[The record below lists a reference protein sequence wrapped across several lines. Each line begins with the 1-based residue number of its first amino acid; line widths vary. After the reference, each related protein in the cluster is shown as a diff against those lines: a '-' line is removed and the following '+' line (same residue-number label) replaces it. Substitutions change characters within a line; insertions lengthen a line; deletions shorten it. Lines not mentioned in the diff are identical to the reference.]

1 MTSASASASASAHP
15 RATPTRKTAAAPAEA
30 PPLDERHWTK
40 ILARYRDPDPR
51 RGVFEVLITAVPFF
65 VIWALML
72 FSLEYSYW
80 LCLLLAI
87 PAAGFVVRL
96 FMIQHDCGHGS
107 FFRSRQANDMLG
119 RAIGVLTLTPY
130 GYWRRTHAIHHATS
144 GNLDRRGKGDVPV
157 LTVAEYLD
165 LPRWRRVAY
174 RLSRNPLILLSLG
187 PIYVFLLKHRLP
199 VEMMGEGKDVWI
211 SAMSTNIAI
220 AGVVIGMTTLV
231 GLQTFLMIQ
240 LPIALLASSIGVWL
254 FYVQHQFEDTYWAH
268 QDDWTFHTG
277 AMHGSTHYD
286 LPGPLRWFTA
296 NIGVHH
302 VHHLA
307 SRIPSYRLSEVLR
320 DHPQLRD
327 VGRLTLRQSLGC
339 FRLALWDEE
348 KRRLVRFR
356 DAAAAR
362 A

>member
-1 MTSASASASASAHP
+1 MSSASACDP
-15 RATPTRKTAAAPAEA
+15 RRAAPRRQTVHDAAEAAA
-30 PPLDERHWTK
+30 LDERRWTR
-40 ILARYRDPDPR
+40 ILARYRDPDPAR
-51 RGVFEVLITAVPFF
+51 SVVELLITAVPFF
-65 VIWALML
+65 LIWALMVL
-72 FSLEYSYW
+72 SLEIGYW
-80 LCLLLAI
+80 LCLILAI

-107 FFRSRQANDMLG
+107 FFRSRRANDMVG

-130 GYWRRTHAIHHATS
+130 DYWRRTHAVHHATS
-144 GNLDRRGKGDVPV
+144 GNLDGRGKGDVPV

-174 RLSRNPLILLSLG
+174 RLGRNPLILLSLG

-199 VEMMGEGKDVWI
+199 VEMMDGGKEVWI
-211 SAMSTNIAI
+211 SAMSTNLAI
-220 AGVVIGMTTLV
+220 AGAIVGMSMLV
-231 GLQTFLMIQ
+231 GLQTFLLIQ
-240 LPIALLASSIGVWL
+240 IPIALLASSIGVWL
-254 FYVQHQFEDTYWAH
+254 FYVQHQFEDTYWAR
-268 QDDWTFHTG
+268 QEDWKFHAG
-277 AMHGSTHYD
+277 ALHGSTHYD

-307 SRIPSYRLSEVLR
+307 SRIPSYRLSEVLK

-327 VGRLTLRQSLGC
+327 VGRITLRESLAC

-348 KRRLVRFR
+348 KQRLVRFR
-356 DAAAAR
+356 DAGGTAST
-362 A
+362 